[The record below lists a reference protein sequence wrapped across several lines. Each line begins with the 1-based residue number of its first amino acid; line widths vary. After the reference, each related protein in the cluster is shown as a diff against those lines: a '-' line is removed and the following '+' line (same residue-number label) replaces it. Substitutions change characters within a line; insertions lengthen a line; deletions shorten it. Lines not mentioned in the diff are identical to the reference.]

1 VTFEDALNQ
10 TLELL
15 RRHRRISYRALKR
28 QFDADDQFIDDLKA
42 EIVEVQRV
50 ATDEGGTILVYIGT
64 DLAEATGASLPG
76 AEQPRPAALAA
87 EPLAVS
93 GERRQLTVM
102 FCDLIESTALSTEL
116 DPEDFREVLNAYYQ
130 ASASVIERFGGH
142 IAQYLGDGLLVY
154 HGYPVAHEDDAIR
167 AIHAARAIIAAIEKL
182 NTDLAARF
190 RVRIGVRI
198 GVHTGRVVVGELEGS
213 QNADRVA
220 LGETLNVASRIQSL
234 ATRNSVVVSAATW
247 RLVQGHFIGEEIGA
261 HALKGISQPM
271 FLYRIEAEIEAET
284 RDRAATGR
292 ATPIVGR
299 KSEIRLLTERWAHMQ
314 DGHGH
319 VVLLSGEAGV
329 GKSRLLAAI
338 KSHVDGEGAAR
349 LTFRCSPFHSNN
361 ALYPVVDYMHRALDF
376 RRDDSVETKLEKLE
390 RGLAQFHFNSDLAL
404 CLLAAL
410 LSLPLPEDRYPPLQ
424 LTSAQ
429 QRQQTLE
436 TIASWLLERAERR
449 PTLVIFEDFHWADP
463 TTVEMLQLLMEQVP
477 TTTMLLVLAFR
488 PDFQIPWPT
497 RSYFTHIV
505 LNRLSR
511 AQSETVISDIAKGRA
526 LPPEVVEQVVAKSDG
541 VPLFIEELVKMIL
554 ESGLL
559 RDEEGKYVLRGPL
572 QSLAIPTTLQDS
584 LMARLDRLTTAR
596 DIAQLGA
603 TIGRD
608 FSYEIIRAVSEMDDA
623 TLTRG
628 LNQLVAA
635 EIVYARGRPPQ
646 ATYLFKHAL
655 TRDAAYESLLRSR
668 RRLYHAKIARIL
680 EEEFGETRV
689 TKPDLLAYHYSEAGL
704 ADQAIGY
711 WKQAGQQAIERS
723 ANVEAIA
730 QLSKAI
736 ELVELLPNGKHR
748 AQLALDLHVA
758 LGVPLIAVRGYASPE
773 VEATYGRARELS
785 VEVGGSPQ
793 LANILWGLWVRYL
806 TGGPI
811 GAALEM
817 AEQYRAVAEKLEDS
831 GFLLETCQ
839 VMGIA
844 LFYLGE
850 FPQALAQ
857 LARGGEMYDPAQH
870 HALVYEHGGADTG
883 VAIETHEALTLWTLG
898 YPDRAR
904 QSMARARQIAQGLS
918 QHPFSVAFGHYF
930 EGWLH
935 KLLREKEETEH
946 TTALAMRIC
955 DEHRFP
961 FWGLASAALH
971 GSTLAARGGGEEGV
985 MAIRQ
990 ALSSYEEIGGQLYRP
1005 ELLGLLADGLAGVG
1019 RVEEALQTI
1028 DEALRAVEQSQD
1040 RWWQAELHRLRGE
1053 FTLALPGDRTSAAET
1068 AFREALDV
1076 ARAQKAKSWELR
1088 AATSLA
1094 RLWAGRGKAAEA
1106 RRLLEEIHG
1115 WFSEGHDTADLRE
1128 AAAMLTELGA

>member
-1 VTFEDALNQ
+1 M
-10 TLELL
+10 
-15 RRHRRISYRALKR
+15 
-28 QFDADDQFIDDLKA
+28 
-42 EIVEVQRV
+42 
-50 ATDEGGTILVYIGT
+50 
-64 DLAEATGASLPG
+64 
-76 AEQPRPAALAA
+76 
-87 EPLAVS
+87 PLS
-93 GERRQLTVM
+93 
-102 FCDLIESTALSTEL
+102 F
-116 DPEDFREVLNAYYQ
+116 P
-130 ASASVIERFGGH
+130 
-142 IAQYLGDGLLVY
+142 
-154 HGYPVAHEDDAIR
+154 
-167 AIHAARAIIAAIEKL
+167 
-182 NTDLAARF
+182 
-190 RVRIGVRI
+190 
-198 GVHTGRVVVGELEGS
+198 
-213 QNADRVA
+213 
-220 LGETLNVASRIQSL
+220 
-234 ATRNSVVVSAATW
+234 
-247 RLVQGHFIGEEIGA
+247 
-261 HALKGISQPM
+261 
-271 FLYRIEAEIEAET
+271 
-284 RDRAATGR
+284 
-292 ATPIVGR
+292 
-299 KSEIRLLTERWAHMQ
+299 
-314 DGHGH
+314 
-319 VVLLSGEAGV
+319 
-329 GKSRLLAAI
+329 
-338 KSHVDGEGAAR
+338 
-349 LTFRCSPFHSNN
+349 FRCRKT
-361 ALYPVVDYMHRALDF
+361 AI
-376 RRDDSVETKLEKLE
+376 
-390 RGLAQFHFNSDLAL
+390 
-404 CLLAAL
+404 
-410 LSLPLPEDRYPPLQ
+410 PLQ

-511 AQSETVISDIAKGRA
+511 AQSETVISDIAKGRT

-554 ESGLL
+554 ELGLL
-559 RDEEGKYVLRGPL
+559 RDEDGKYVLRGPL
-572 QSLAIPTTLQDS
+572 QSLAIPTTLQDL

-608 FSYEIIRAVSEMDDA
+608 FSYEIIQVVSEMDDA

-646 ATYLFKHAL
+646 ATYFFKHAL
-655 TRDAAYESLLRSR
+655 TRDAAYELLLRSR

-689 TKPDLLAYHYSEAGL
+689 TSADLLAYHYSEAGL

-785 VEVGGSPQ
+785 VEVGGSSQ

-811 GAALEM
+811 GASLEM

-831 GFLLETCQ
+831 AFLLETCQ

-857 LARGGEMYDPAQH
+857 LARGGEMTIPRS
-870 HALVYEHGGADTG
+870 T
-883 VAIETHEALTLWTLG
+883 TRSST
-898 YPDRAR
+898 
-904 QSMARARQIAQGLS
+904 SMAVPTPVSPSRR
-918 QHPFSVAFGHYF
+918 
-930 EGWLH
+930 
-935 KLLREKEETEH
+935 
-946 TTALAMRIC
+946 MR
-955 DEHRFP
+955 R
-961 FWGLASAALH
+961 
-971 GSTLAARGGGEEGV
+971 
-985 MAIRQ
+985 
-990 ALSSYEEIGGQLYRP
+990 
-1005 ELLGLLADGLAGVG
+1005 
-1019 RVEEALQTI
+1019 
-1028 DEALRAVEQSQD
+1028 
-1040 RWWQAELHRLRGE
+1040 
-1053 FTLALPGDRTSAAET
+1053 
-1068 AFREALDV
+1068 
-1076 ARAQKAKSWELR
+1076 
-1088 AATSLA
+1088 
-1094 RLWAGRGKAAEA
+1094 
-1106 RRLLEEIHG
+1106 
-1115 WFSEGHDTADLRE
+1115 
-1128 AAAMLTELGA
+1128 